1 MCDDVKAFNKFVKQV
16 IKESILIAKK
26 CNDQEAVSTLNLSKH
41 IFDTIKSLNRENL
54 SLYFNVYFTPY
65 KADIFMENIAVFK
78 QIASQFPFVGS
89 TLDNLIKVMDEY
101 SRKTVWN
108 NLKIMFALNDAIVQ
122 GKK

>member
-1 MCDDVKAFNKFVKQV
+1 MCDDIKAFNKFVKQV

-41 IFDTIKSLNRENL
+41 IFDTIKSLNRENP

-65 KADIFMENIAVFK
+65 KADIFMENMSVFK
-78 QIASQFPFVGS
+78 NVASQFPFVGS
-89 TLDNLIKVMDEY
+89 TLDNLIQVMDEY

-108 NLKIMFALNDAIVQ
+108 NLKIMFALNDAIVH